1 MSWTFAGMMSKA
13 GRDVDLY
20 TIAAAYSPRRALEL
34 AHAEVPANA
43 VLCGKLIA
51 ALWLFTGQVVY
62 ARAEA
67 VPFAGIPIGGVD
79 GLPFL
84 QLALLA
90 QLSAILTILCS
101 PFFRV
106 GCALLA
112 LIILSL
118 SALDQALFSNNRV
131 FCAAVLLML
140 ALDPRGRLAR
150 AQVALV
156 YACAATDK
164 LLTVAWRSGQFVR
177 TFSAELCR
185 VGELWSPG
193 WSPGG
198 ALPLTC
204 ALARVLS
211 DSASLALLA
220 SGLVIATELII
231 ALGYA
236 SRARFTAALAP
247 LFHALLLTLTGG
259 TFGVFFYAGTACSL
273 LVLDLERQAAPFD
286 RALPYAVIAALLA
299 GPWLRPWFGL
309 VFSALVLGL
318 ALRRAPRAR
327 AQVTG

>member
-1 MSWTFAGMMSKA
+1 M
-13 GRDVDLY
+13 DLY
-20 TIAAAYSPRRALEL
+20 TVAAAFSPKRTLTL

-43 VLCGKLIA
+43 VLCGKLLA

-62 ARAEA
+62 TRAEP
-67 VPFAGIPIGGVD
+67 VPFAGVTLGGAH
-79 GLPFL
+79 GLLFV

-90 QLSAILTILCS
+90 QLLAILTILCS

-106 GCALLA
+106 GCALLS

-140 ALDPRGRLAR
+140 ALDPRGKLAR

-156 YACAATDK
+156 YACAAADK
-164 LLTVAWRSGQFVR
+164 LLSAAWRSGQFVS

-198 ALPLTC
+198 ALPLAC
-204 ALARVLS
+204 ALARATA
-211 DSASLALLA
+211 DSASFALLA
-220 SGLVIATELII
+220 SGLAIATELTI

-236 SRARFTAALAP
+236 TRARFTAVLAP
-247 LFHALLLTLTGG
+247 LFHALLLTLTGS

-286 RALPYAVIAALLA
+286 RALPYALIATLFA

-309 VFSALVLGL
+309 VLAALVLAL
-318 ALRRAPRAR
+318 ALRRARPAR
-327 AQVTG
+327 AQVAG

>member
-1 MSWTFAGMMSKA
+1 
-13 GRDVDLY
+13 VDLH
-20 TIAAAYSPRRALEL
+20 TVASGYSPKRAFNLT
-34 AHAEVPANA
+34 HAEVPASA

-51 ALWLFTGQVVY
+51 VVWLFTGQLVY
-62 ARAEA
+62 PRAEP
-67 VPFAGIPIGGVD
+67 VSFAGGTLGWVH
-79 GLPFL
+79 GQLFL

-90 QLSAILTILCS
+90 QLLAILTILCS
-101 PFFRV
+101 AFFRV

-118 SALDQALFSNNRV
+118 SALDQALFSNNRA

-140 ALDPRGRLAR
+140 ALDPRGSLAR
-150 AQVALV
+150 AQVSLV

-164 LLTVAWRSGQFVR
+164 LLTAAWRSGQFVR
-177 TFSAELCR
+177 TFNAELCR

-198 ALPLTC
+198 GLPLAC
-204 ALARVLS
+204 ALARAMA
-211 DSASLALLA
+211 DNASLAMLA
-220 SGLVIATELII
+220 SALVIATELTI

-236 SRARFTAALAP
+236 TRARFTAALAP
-247 LFHALLLTLTGG
+247 VFHALLLTLTGS
-259 TFGVFFYAGTACSL
+259 TFGVFFYAGAACSV

-286 RALPYAVIAALLA
+286 RAMPYVVIAAALA

-318 ALRRAPRAR
+318 ALHLRRAPRAR